1 MFLISTSYICNDD
14 GYTSDKTMLC
24 GDLLFIDRRMNRVVK
39 SEGIIL
45 HRYDLI
51 KKFEML
57 RLKHYR
63 CVFLFSGMVIDS

>member
-45 HRYDLI
+45 HHEQLLSS
-51 KKFEML
+51 L
-57 RLKHYR
+57 RLN
-63 CVFLFSGMVIDS
+63 

>member
-24 GDLLFIDRRMNRVVK
+24 GDLFFIDRRMNRVVK

-45 HRYDLI
+45 HHEQLLSS
-51 KKFEML
+51 L
-57 RLKHYR
+57 R
-63 CVFLFSGMVIDS
+63 FN